1 MKQFKLKYAAAYNFL
16 PFGPE
21 GIQIDFSN
29 FKNIVLIRGENKDAK
44 PIDPTAPTEE
54 YKASSNGSGKSS
66 IQELIV
72 YGLYGKTVK
81 RPEKLGVN
89 DVVHNKVG
97 KNCKLELRWNEYRLI
112 RTRLENGKSNTLRL
126 WKSEESDW
134 SDANEI
140 TQGTMAETQKL
151 VEEAVGLTY
160 DSFVNISVFTD
171 DQRSCFLEVDNTKK
185 KEIVENLLSLN
196 EYRGWHDNAK
206 AIKKENKTK
215 IDNKSAEY
223 KMLLSNQA
231 DGNRRLQLAEKNN
244 ENWKTGLQQKIAR
257 IEQQIGT
264 KQKELGATD
273 SGNELIKYQEAQDL
287 IVKINAELP
296 QHEQTKKDKSEKLEF
311 AKNKLEQL
319 KEQASELNDKNQ
331 EIQREVKNKLAERK
345 KKENEIADLQSNEP
359 GTKCNKCK
367 GTINQENIDSYIKQV
382 QREVQEINLDI
393 QAHMENATALAQK
406 IEPLDVNQ
414 KKAKQ
419 FIGQLEVQI
428 NEVDATIKK
437 LQKDLVVAS
446 QVREPKVDN
455 KEQLIEQEINNL
467 KKEKENLQIELQ
479 GKSPFQEIIENDL
492 HELNELKKLIDGKAA
507 EIKELEGEMPY
518 YDYWISG
525 FGENGIRKWIIDGI
539 IPELNNR
546 VNYWLQFLIDNKIT
560 LAFDN
565 QLNETIERNPADGNP
580 YVYYAMS
587 TGQRRR
593 LNLAVS
599 QAFAHIMMLSAGAA
613 PSLVFLDEV
622 STNVD
627 GAGIVGIYNMIQELA
642 EDRMVF
648 ITTHDQNLLQ
658 MLDGCDTI
666 DLIHE
671 NGFTTL
677 KK

>member
-428 NEVDATIKK
+428 NEIDATIKK

>member
-89 DVVHNKVG
+89 DVVHNKIG
-97 KNCKLELRWNEYRLI
+97 KNCKLELQWNEYRLI

-126 WKSEESDW
+126 WKSEQSDW
-134 SDANEI
+134 IDANEI

-206 AIKKENKTK
+206 VIKKENKTK

-231 DGNRRLQLAEKNN
+231 DGNRRLQLAEKNH
-244 ENWKTGLQQKIAR
+244 ENWKTGLQQKIGR
-257 IEQQIGT
+257 VEQQIT
-264 KQKELGATD
+264 NKQKELGATD

-287 IVKINAELP
+287 IIKINTELP
-296 QHEQTKKDKSEKLEF
+296 QHEQSKKDKSEKLDF

-319 KEQASELNDKNQ
+319 KEQAFELNNQNQ
-331 EIQREVKNKLAERK
+331 EIQREVKNRLAERK
-345 KKENEIADLQSNEP
+345 KKENEIEDLQGNQP

-393 QAHMENATALAQK
+393 KTHMENAAALAQK

-419 FIGQLEVQI
+419 FISQLETQI
-428 NEVDATIKK
+428 GEIDVIIKK

-446 QVREPKVDN
+446 QVREPKIDN

-467 KKEKENLQIELQ
+467 KKEKENLNTELQ

-492 HELNELKKLIDGKAA
+492 QELNELKKSIDDKAE
-507 EIKELEGEMPY
+507 EIKELEGEMAY
-518 YDYWISG
+518 YDYWIAG

>member
-112 RTRLENGKSNTLRL
+112 RTRLENGESNTLRL

-428 NEVDATIKK
+428 NEIDATIKK

-479 GKSPFQEIIENDL
+479 GKSPFQEIIESDL